1 MSAAGMLPAGR
12 SKQYT
17 FNKRNQNRL
26 FSKRKGMKNPIEHL
40 NKVFDSRIRLGI
52 MSALMVNT
60 AINFNELKELIEVTD
75 GNLASHLKTLEEN
88 GFIKVQKGFIGRK
101 TNTTYSVTRA
111 GEKAF
116 KQHLDALEQMI
127 KSIN

>member
-1 MSAAGMLPAGR
+1 
-12 SKQYT
+12 
-17 FNKRNQNRL
+17 
-26 FSKRKGMKNPIEHL
+26 MKNPIEHL
-40 NKVFDSRIRLGI
+40 NKIFDSRIRLGI
-52 MSALMVNT
+52 MSALIVNT
-60 AINFNELKELIEVTD
+60 EINFNELKELIEVTD

-101 TNTTYSVTRA
+101 TNTTYSVTKA

-127 KSIN
+127 KSLN